1 MRILV
6 YTCLLLAT
14 SAWATEQIGQTYSIA
29 EGDMLKDVEKAVE
42 QTDWQK
48 VLTKDQDSWGA
59 FSGVSLPA
67 AKEDNVR
74 RFIPWYTTEFEIRD
88 PRNGSVLYPKGFT
101 FNPLQYVTMPWRV
114 VVVSPD
120 QDDWLLANV
129 RPTDE
134 VIYTNGNVLK
144 KTSDLALNRRV
155 YVLNPPVVERFKLR
169 SVPSI
174 VEQHDKSM
182 QVTEVDI
189 EKWRKEQSK

>member
-14 SAWATEQIGQTYSIA
+14 SVWATEQIGQTYSIA
-29 EGDMLKDVEKAVE
+29 EGDKLKDIEKAVE

-59 FSGVSLPA
+59 FSGIPLPA

-74 RFIPWYTTEFEIRD
+74 RFIPWYTAEFEMRD
-88 PRNGSVLYPKGFT
+88 PRNGAVLYPKGFT

-129 RPTDE
+129 KPTDE
-134 VIYTNGNVLK
+134 VIYTSGNVLK

-155 YVLNPPVVERFKLR
+155 YVLNTPVVERFKLR